1 MDEFNKKGFPI
12 IKLRDDY
19 FEIKAIDFWKFKTFK
34 YSEILEIDYYQTN
47 QKYWYL
53 NILQVFS
60 YSRFESYKLKIFK
73 KNGAVWTYNTA
84 KLHDNEFDDFI
95 KKIKDR
101 CNLTKSDPSN
111 CN

>member
-12 IKLRDDY
+12 IKLRDDC

-73 KNGAVWTYNTA
+73 KNGADWTYNTA
-84 KLHDNEFDDFI
+84 KQHDNEFDDFI
-95 KKIKDR
+95 KKIKYR